1 MINQVSA
8 TVAAGAENELLAEL
22 GTILRQP
29 TLGRISDLTRQATT
43 RNGHNDDR

>member
-29 TLGRISDLTRQATT
+29 TLGRISDLTRQA
-43 RNGHNDDR
+43 RIKHDAGQ